1 MRELANGSLLV
12 QVLVLGAIL
21 IASSCTVSAVDV
33 PKEAEPTK
41 IEDNNP
47 SEPTCIEKEMFY
59 FDEPGVEPIESRRPC
74 TMIAKGDQYV

>member
-41 IEDNNP
+41 IEDNKP
-47 SEPTCIEKEMFY
+47 LEPTCIEILTRWY
-59 FDEPGVEPIESRRPC
+59 LIVSHVG
-74 TMIAKGDQYV
+74 AKSY